1 MLPAAFPW
9 RDGKSM
15 ASGKLSDRV
24 YEYILDQLIAGAF
37 PVHSRIPT
45 ELELAQRLSVSR
57 PVVRDALQ
65 RMREEGLLA
74 SRQGSGTVVLKRPD
88 SAIASF
94 APISSIA
101 DIQRCFVFRYAL
113 EGESAALAARQRDPA
128 AIRRLA
134 NALAALQAAGTQGR
148 PAEAE
153 DFDFHY
159 AIADATGNRFFT
171 TTLAAIREQIS
182 AGIHINRGLT
192 LIRPRQRLV
201 TVQKEHEAIYKAV
214 AAGDEAKARQAMH
227 RHIENARRRVFEGA
241 E

>member
-1 MLPAAFPW
+1 
-9 RDGKSM
+9 M

-37 PVHSRIPT
+37 PVNSRIPT
-45 ELELAQRLSVSR
+45 ELELAGRLSVSR

-65 RMREEGLLA
+65 RLREEGLLA

-101 DIQRCFVFRYAL
+101 DIQRCFAFRYAL
-113 EGESAALAARQRDPA
+113 EGEAAALAARQHDPG

-134 NALAALQAAGTQGR
+134 NALAALQAAGTEGR
-148 PAEAE
+148 AAEAE

-159 AIADATGNRFFT
+159 AI
-171 TTLAAIREQIS
+171 REQIA

-192 LIRPRQRLV
+192 LIRPRRERLL
-201 TVQKEHEAIYKAV
+201 TVQKEHDAIYKAV
-214 AAGDEAKARQAMH
+214 AAGDEAKARQAMQ

>member
-1 MLPAAFPW
+1 
-9 RDGKSM
+9 M

-37 PVHSRIPT
+37 PVNSRIPT
-45 ELELAQRLSVSR
+45 ELELAGRLSVSR

-65 RMREEGLLA
+65 RLREEGLLA

-101 DIQRCFVFRYAL
+101 DIQRCFAFRYAL
-113 EGESAALAARQRDPA
+113 EGEAAALAARQHDPG

-134 NALAALQAAGTQGR
+134 NALAALQAAGTEGR
-148 PAEAE
+148 AAEAE

-159 AIADATGNRFFT
+159 AVADATGNHFFT
-171 TTLAAIREQIS
+171 STLIAIREQIA

-192 LIRPRQRLV
+192 LIRPRRERLL
-201 TVQKEHEAIYKAV
+201 TVQKEHDAIYKAV
-214 AAGDEAKARQAMH
+214 AAGDEAKARQAMQ

>member
-1 MLPAAFPW
+1 
-9 RDGKSM
+9 M

-37 PVHSRIPT
+37 PVSSRIPT

-65 RMREEGLLA
+65 RLREEGLLA

-113 EGESAALAARQRDPA
+113 EGESAALAARQHDPA
-128 AIRRLA
+128 AIRRLGD
-134 NALAALQAAGTQGR
+134 ALSALQAAGAEGR
-148 PAEAE
+148 AAEAE

-159 AIADATGNRFFT
+159 AIADATGNHFFT
-171 TTLAAIREQIS
+171 ATLTAIREQIA

-192 LIRPRQRLV
+192 LIRPQQRLV
-201 TVQKEHEAIYKAV
+201 TVQKEHEAIYKAI
-214 AAGDEAKARQAMH
+214 AAGDEAKARQAMR
-227 RHIENARRRVFEGA
+227 RHIENARRRVFDGA